1 MQGVTSWG
9 QGIGGGTAGTQQMT
23 GAQSAAA
30 AAAAAAIQQPTGAGP
45 LMAAAAAYPMQQF
58 QVCCWGFMWKENWL
72 MDEYCIYTYIYIRR
86 YIPFLFYH
94 CRPSDVHYKHRL
106 MMMQSTKI

>member
-72 MDEYCIYTYIYIRR
+72 RR